1 MTMGRQGEL
10 FNMEVFYIALTG
22 FFCITSFV
30 IGAKVKQKVDK
41 GETIE
46 TPNLNPLKA
55 IRDSQVRKEV
65 ERKQEKLNTVLRNID
80 RYDGTSRGQEDVK

>member
-1 MTMGRQGEL
+1 MVTAL
-10 FNMEVFYIALTG
+10 YIALTG
-22 FFCITSFV
+22 FFCIASFV
-30 IGAKVKQKVDK
+30 IGAKVKQKFDK

-55 IRDSQVRKEV
+55 IRDNRARKEA
-65 ERKQEKLNTVLRNID
+65 EKEEENLKKVLRNID